1 MGACGCRG
9 DLSGGRQRGEEGL
22 IRDREC
28 HTRGKQKR
36 PGMGAGKRWQPERE
50 AGKVPH
56 PGHNQGWVL
65 TPGIIL
71 PQRHEGSTPP
81 ALLTGSLSLETR
93 WCSVRNAS
101 LLAAICSPSQAFLGA
116 GRWAGGPTWRPQQGA
131 ESRLSPPPAPLP
143 APSPP
148 FTTSP
153 ALSPLSPTFPSLLA
167 PILRLPCPLIPF
179 FSCCR
184 VSPVS
189 RPPKLI
195 SPVPHQQSSALSP
208 GAQAQPPKAF

>member
-1 MGACGCRG
+1 
-9 DLSGGRQRGEEGL
+9 
-22 IRDREC
+22 
-28 HTRGKQKR
+28 
-36 PGMGAGKRWQPERE
+36 MGAGKRWQPERE

-116 GRWAGGPTWRPQQGA
+116 GRRAGGSHLAAPAGSREPPVTTSRSPPGPQPAFHHLPCPVSPLSNLSQPPRSHSPLA
-131 ESRLSPPPAPLP
+131 LSSHPFLFLLPCLSRLQASQTHLTCAPPAELSTFSWGSGPASKSLLVVSPPPAVSGQSPSLP
-143 APSPP
+143 APFPLL
-148 FTTSP
+148 F
-153 ALSPLSPTFPSLLA
+153 LS
-167 PILRLPCPLIPF
+167 LP
-179 FSCCR
+179 
-184 VSPVS
+184 
-189 RPPKLI
+189 
-195 SPVPHQQSSALSP
+195 
-208 GAQAQPPKAF
+208 